1 MKFDARW
8 LKIIGVLVV
17 VLAAGY
23 FAAWALYW
31 PAFGPVSGIQEPL
44 YYNDSYIWPMAWT
57 LRQAAPGV
65 PAPAPLTLYPGDSAH
80 QSFFA
85 AADHLAALRIWLAGA
100 RGGEVV
106 RVSFRS
112 LESVPHVPAADVRY
126 TATLRLDPSGRGR
139 YYNLRISPVAQAEG
153 REFQLDVQAVEGTIL
168 ARVGYVDP
176 LPGRLYLNEYPSPGD
191 LDLGVYH
198 HAPPGLWTL
207 RLAGRR
213 LLPLAVRARVR
224 QYKPAAFKGP
234 VFGLLC
240 LACAL
245 GVGGVL
251 WALAPVVARP
261 RVTDSREPDLSSSSF
276 RESLTRG
283 EHDKPLARS
292 RGRWVWKPTLRKAGW
307 ALVGLLGIVLIAAR
321 WRPAGMLLFGP
332 KIVLA
337 GEEAAVAVDSVG
349 SVAGDARQTS
359 DLVTRLAFVS
369 RLPEPRHVHAR
380 VERLDGEQRACI
392 AVPALSSIAYGLR
405 VPRDGELRLG
415 FALPE
420 GATQALVFQVQVQG
434 HTLLEQVLGPDQAGA
449 WHDAV
454 LDLRPYGGA
463 SPAGGALAHLTLSV
477 RPADLPAAIAAEEAG
492 QPAAGLLPV
501 AALWAAPHLTSARS
515 WLLPEPLPEPPSY
528 VLEAGFVEPGSAPSP
543 AEIELLG
550 ADVELLPEQGT
561 HGALRVTLYWR
572 ARRRLYVPYTVFV
585 HLLDAQG
592 EIRGQW
598 DSEPLSGTYPTDVWP
613 VDGIDGRTIIRDSY
627 LVPADGPLPPGA
639 RLAVGL
645 YEVTTRTRLAA
656 YDVNGTRLP
665 EDQVL
670 VQIDDG

>member
-1 MKFDARW
+1 MTFNARRF
-8 LKIIGVLVV
+8 KTIGALISL
-17 VLAAGY
+17 LAAGY
-23 FAAWALYW
+23 LLAWALYW
-31 PAFGPVSGIQEPL
+31 PAFGPVSGIQQPL

-65 PAPAPLTLYPGDSAH
+65 PPPAPLTLHPGDSAH

-100 RGGEVV
+100 QGGETV
-106 RVSFRS
+106 RVSLYDLS
-112 LESVPHVPAADVRY
+112 APDARY
-126 TATLRLDPSGRGR
+126 IATLFLDPSGRGH
-139 YYNLRISPVAQAEG
+139 YYNLRFPAIAQAEG
-153 REFQLDVQAVEGTIL
+153 REFQLDLQAVKGTVL

-198 HAPPGLWTL
+198 HAPPGLWTV

-213 LLPLAVRARVR
+213 LLPQVVRTRVR

-251 WALAPVVARP
+251 WALAPVAVKP
-261 RVTDSREPDLSSSSF
+261 RVRDSRAPGEDRPGS
-276 RESLTRG
+276 RESVTR
-283 EHDKPLARS
+283 DR
-292 RGRWVWKPTLRKAGW
+292 RVWKPSLRKAGW
-307 ALVGLLGIVLIAAR
+307 ALVGLLGIVLLAAR
-321 WRPAGMLLFGP
+321 WRPAGMFLLGP
-332 KIVLA
+332 KVVLA
-337 GEEAAVAVDSVG
+337 SETAASAVSGVVASVEP
-349 SVAGDARQTS
+349 APGDALQTV

-392 AVPALSSIAYGLR
+392 AVPAPSSVAYGLR
-405 VPRDGELRLG
+405 VPRDGELQLG

-420 GATQALVFQVQVQG
+420 GATGPVVFQVQVQG
-434 HTLLEQVLGPDQAGA
+434 HTLLEEVLDPDQAGV

-463 SPAGGALAHLTLSV
+463 SPAGGALAQLTLSV
-477 RPADLPAAIAAEEAG
+477 RPADLPPALVAEGEG
-492 QPAAGLLPV
+492 PPAAGLLPA
-501 AALWAAPHLTSARS
+501 AALWAAPHITSARS
-515 WLLPEPLPEPPSY
+515 WLLPDPLPEPPAY
-528 VLEAGFVEPGSAPSP
+528 VLQAGFVEPGSAPSP
-543 AEIELLG
+543 VEIELLG
-550 ADVELLPEQGT
+550 ADVERLPEQGA

-585 HLLDAQG
+585 HLLDEQG

-598 DSEPLSGTYPTDVWP
+598 DSEPLGGTYPTDVWP
-613 VDGIDGRTIIRDSY
+613 VDGIDGRSIIRDSY

-639 RLAVGL
+639 QLAVGL
-645 YEVTTRTRLAA
+645 YELTTRTRLAA
-656 YDVNGTRLP
+656 YGQDGTRLAG
-665 EDQVL
+665 DRVL
-670 VQIDDG
+670 VDMEE